1 VKVDLL
7 FAEEVYAITGRAI
20 EVHRVLGSG
29 YLEAVYQEAMEIELS
44 EANIPSETCK
54 ELLINYKGR
63 QLGKYFIADFVCY
76 GQIIIE
82 IKAMDHLTGKEEAQV
97 LNYLKVTGFRVA
109 LLINFGAQGKLEW
122 KRYIL

>member
-1 VKVDLL
+1 MDLL
-7 FAEEVYAITGRAI
+7 FAEEVYAIAGRAI

-44 EANIPSETCK
+44 EANIPFEICK
-54 ELLINYKGR
+54 ELVIKYRGR
-63 QLGKYFIADFVCY
+63 QLRKHYVADFVCY

-82 IKAMDHLTGKEEAQV
+82 IKALDHLTGKEEAQV